1 MTPQREKIV
10 AQSETERSPAAPGRN
25 QEIRMKVCI
34 QVLMAATFLF
44 GSAATFAWSAPG
56 HQTVG
61 SIADS
66 LLVGTNAAKAV
77 KSILGNEKLE
87 TASLWADCA
96 KGVTEKPPLKYVV
109 DSRYTECKPFETAAG
124 EALMVDFVT
133 RNLSA
138 CKPAPGDESCHRQYH
153 YADVAIE
160 RNVYARS
167 EIGTSDHD
175 VVSAINAAIAVLQG
189 GASPAP
195 VSFTSKREA
204 LRVLAHYVGDIHQPL
219 HVGAIYLDA
228 SGHEVDPDA
237 GTYNPATKTQGG
249 NKILDK
255 GKDFHTAE
263 WDAIPASLTAAKFKT
278 GVAQAKLVPATTGP
292 INQWAVEWASDTV
305 VASHTAF
312 SGLTFGAENAST
324 GTWPVTE
331 PTGYSAAKASLQ
343 KTQLVKAGAR
353 LAQLLQA
360 IFP

>member
-1 MTPQREKIV
+1 MLMV
-10 AQSETERSPAAPGRN
+10 ATCLS
-25 QEIRMKVCI
+25 
-34 QVLMAATFLF
+34 
-44 GSAATFAWSAPG
+44 GSAATFAWSAHG
-56 HQTVG
+56 HETVG

-77 KSILGNEKLE
+77 KSILGKEKLK

-96 KGVTEKPPLKYVV
+96 KGVSEKPPLKYVV
-109 DSRYTECKPFETAAG
+109 NSKYIECKPFETATGKAR
-124 EALMVDFVT
+124 MVDFVT

-138 CKPAPGDESCHRQYH
+138 CMPAPGDESCHRQYH

-160 RNVYARS
+160 RNAYARS

-175 VVSAINAAIAVLQG
+175 IVSATSAAIAVLQG
-189 GASPAP
+189 GASPSP
-195 VSFTSKREA
+195 ISFTSKREA

-228 SGHEVDPDA
+228 SGHQVDPDA
-237 GTYNPATKTQGG
+237 GTYDPATKTRGG
-249 NKILDK
+249 NKILDQ

-263 WDAIPASLTAAKFKT
+263 WDAIPASLTTAEHKAS
-278 GVAQAKLVPATTGP
+278 VAQAKLVPITPGP
-292 INQWAVEWASDTV
+292 VNQWAAAWAGDTV
-305 VASHTAF
+305 LASHTAF
-312 SGLTFGAENAST
+312 SGLIFGAEEISN

-331 PTGYSAAKASLQ
+331 PAGYSAAKASLQ

>member
-1 MTPQREKIV
+1 
-10 AQSETERSPAAPGRN
+10 
-25 QEIRMKVCI
+25 MKACF
-34 QVLMAATFLF
+34 QTLLAATSLF
-44 GSAATFAWSAPG
+44 ASAATFAWSAPG

-66 LLVGTNAAKAV
+66 LLVGTHAAKAV
-77 KSILGNEKLE
+77 KSILGTEKLE
-87 TASLWADCA
+87 TAALWADCA
-96 KGVTEKPPLKYVV
+96 KGVTETPPLKYVV
-109 DSRYTECKPFETAAG
+109 NTRYAECKPFESATGQAQ
-124 EALMVDFVT
+124 MVDFVT

-160 RNVYARS
+160 HDTYARS
-167 EIGTSDHD
+167 DIGTSDHD
-175 VVSAINAAIAVLQG
+175 IVSAINAAIAVLQG
-189 GASPAP
+189 GTSPAP
-195 VSFTSKREA
+195 ISFTSKREA

-228 SGHEVDPDA
+228 SGHEVNPDT

-263 WDAIPASLTAAKFKT
+263 WDAIPANLTAAKFKG
-278 GVAQAKLVPATTGP
+278 GVAQAKKVKATPGP
-292 INQWAVEWASDTV
+292 INEWAAAWASDTV
-305 VASHTAF
+305 LASHTAF
-312 SGLTFGAENAST
+312 AGLTFGAEDTSK

-331 PTGYSAAKASLQ
+331 PTGYSATKAALQ
-343 KTQLVKAGAR
+343 KAQLVKAGAR

>member
-1 MTPQREKIV
+1 VK
-10 AQSETERSPAAPGRN
+10 AG
-25 QEIRMKVCI
+25 I
-34 QVLMAATFLF
+34 QVLMAGTFLF
-44 GSAATFAWSAPG
+44 GSAGAFAWGAPG

-66 LLVGTNAAKAV
+66 LLAGTNAAKQV
-77 KSILGNEKLE
+77 KSILGTEKLK

-96 KGVTEKPPLKYVV
+96 KGVDDTKAPPLTYVV
-109 DSRYTECKPFETAAG
+109 NKRYTECKPFETASG
-124 EALMVDFVT
+124 KKLMVDFVT

-138 CKPAPGDESCHRQYH
+138 CMPAAGDEMCHRQYH

-160 RNVYARS
+160 HSTYTRS

-175 VVSAINAAIAVLQG
+175 IVSAINAAIAVLQG
-189 GASPAP
+189 GTSPAP
-195 VSFTSKREA
+195 ISFTSKKEA

-228 SGHEVDPDA
+228 SGHEVDPDV

-249 NKILDK
+249 NKLLD
-255 GKDFHTAE
+255 GGQDFHTAK
-263 WDAIPASLTAAKFKT
+263 WDTIPTSLTAAKFKT
-278 GVAQAKLVPATTGP
+278 GVSQAKLVPATPGSV
-292 INQWAVEWASDTV
+292 NQWAVAWASDTV

-312 SGLTFGAENAST
+312 AGLTFGAETAK
-324 GTWPVTE
+324 GTWAVTE
-331 PTGYSAAKASLQ
+331 PAGYSAAKASLQ
-343 KTQLVKAGAR
+343 EQQLVKAGAR

>member
-1 MTPQREKIV
+1 
-10 AQSETERSPAAPGRN
+10 
-25 QEIRMKVCI
+25 MKACI
-34 QVLMAATFLF
+34 QVLMAAAFLF
-44 GSAATFAWSAPG
+44 GSAVTFAWNALG
-56 HQTVG
+56 HETVG

-109 DSRYTECKPFETAAG
+109 NSRFAECKPFETVSG
-124 EALMVDFVT
+124 EAQMVDFVT

-138 CKPAPGDESCHRQYH
+138 CMPAPGDESCHRQYH
-153 YADVAIE
+153 FADVATE
-160 RNVYARS
+160 RSAYARS

-175 VVSAINAAIAVLQG
+175 IVSAINAAIAVLQG
-189 GASPAP
+189 GASPSP
-195 VSFTSKREA
+195 ISFTSKREA

-219 HVGAIYLDA
+219 HVAAIYLDA

-237 GTYNPATKTQGG
+237 GTYDPATKTQGG
-249 NKILDK
+249 NKILAR

-263 WDAIPASLTAAKFKT
+263 WDAIPANLTAAKLK
-278 GVAQAKLVPATTGP
+278 GSVAQAKLVPATSGP
-292 INQWAVEWASDTV
+292 IDQWAAAWASDTV
-305 VASHTAF
+305 LASHTAF
-312 SGLTFGAENAST
+312 AGLIFGAENTSN

-331 PTGYSAAKASLQ
+331 PAGYSAVKASLQ
-343 KTQLVKAGAR
+343 KKQLVKAGAR
-353 LAQLLQA
+353 LAQVLQA